1 MGNHNDSKKI
11 VIKFNYESSEIIKIE
26 CNINDKLKKAIN
38 KFAKMKNVEITNLIF
53 LYNGKLLDSD
63 ESISNIINSSDK
75 ISGEI
80 NILAYLTNPESND
93 INILLII
100 DSQTVIK
107 LKGKKDDILETILQK
122 ENSIISSNLD
132 KFEFLY
138 KDTNINLD
146 KTFEDIADE
155 YDKSIN
161 RLIIYANHKEKFAVK
176 FINDK
181 LEEKIQICFPNDK
194 MDDIIKK
201 YCYENGNLNPNYYFF
216 KYENN
221 DNIFGKTIN
230 ELYNDSNELNNN
242 NNLTTNTSIKNISQT
257 NTEFKEIE
265 IKVIEKSCWQKHK
278 VTIISSTISILF
290 SGIII
295 TIGNIYG
302 QKKK

>member
-11 VIKFNYESSEIIKIE
+11 IIKFNYESSEIIKIE

-80 NILAYLTNPESND
+80 NILAYLNNPESND

-181 LEEKIQICFPNDK
+181 LEEKIRICFPNDK
-194 MDDIIKK
+194 MDDIIIK

-265 IKVIEKSCWQKHK
+265 IKVIEKSCWQKYK
-278 VTIISSTISILF
+278 FLIISIIIGSLF
-290 SGIII
+290 SGIIS
-295 TIGNIYG
+295 TIAVYG

>member
-80 NILAYLTNPESND
+80 NILAYLNNPESND

-132 KFEFLY
+132 QFEILY

-181 LEEKIQICFPNDK
+181 LEEKIRICFPNDK
-194 MDDIIKK
+194 MDDIIIK

-265 IKVIEKSCWQKHK
+265 IKVIEKSCWQKYK
-278 VTIISSTISILF
+278 FKIISVIGSTLF
-290 SGIII
+290 SGIIS
-295 TIGNIYG
+295 TIASING

>member
-80 NILAYLTNPESND
+80 NILAYLNNPESND

-161 RLIIYANHKEKFAVK
+161 GLIIYANHKEKFAVK

-201 YCYENGNLNPNYYFF
+201 YCCENGNLNPNYYFF

-230 ELYNDSNELNNN
+230 ELNNNSNELNNN

-265 IKVIEKSCWQKHK
+265 IKVIEKSCWQKYK
-278 VTIISSTISILF
+278 FIIISIIIGSLF
-290 SGIII
+290 SGIIS
-295 TIGNIYG
+295 TIAVYG

>member
-132 KFEFLY
+132 QFEILY

-181 LEEKIQICFPNDK
+181 LEEKIRICFPNDK
-194 MDDIIKK
+194 MDNIIKK

-265 IKVIEKSCWQKHK
+265 IKVIEKSCWQKYK
-278 VTIISSTISILF
+278 FKIISVIGSTLF
-290 SGIII
+290 SGIIS
-295 TIGNIYG
+295 TIANIYG

>member
-122 ENSIISSNLD
+122 ENSIINSNLD

-201 YCYENGNLNPNYYFF
+201 YCCENGNLNPNYYFF

-265 IKVIEKSCWQKHK
+265 IKVIEKSCWQKYK
-278 VTIISSTISILF
+278 FKIISIISFSLF
-290 SGIII
+290 SGIIN
-295 TIGNIYG
+295 TIASIYG

>member
-80 NILAYLTNPESND
+80 NILAYLNNPESND

-100 DSQTVIK
+100 DSQTIIK

-132 KFEFLY
+132 QFEILY

-201 YCYENGNLNPNYYFF
+201 YCCENGNLNPNYYFF

-265 IKVIEKSCWQKHK
+265 IKVIEKSCWQKYK
-278 VTIISSTISILF
+278 FKIISIISFSLF
-290 SGIII
+290 SGIIN
-295 TIGNIYG
+295 TIASIYG

>member
-1 MGNHNDSKKI
+1 MGNHNVSKKI

-80 NILAYLTNPESND
+80 NILAYLNNPESND

-122 ENSIISSNLD
+122 ENLIISSNLD

-161 RLIIYANHKEKFAVK
+161 GLIIYANHKEKFAVK

-201 YCYENGNLNPNYYFF
+201 YCCENGNLNPNYYFF

-265 IKVIEKSCWQKHK
+265 IKVIEKSCWQKYK
-278 VTIISSTISILF
+278 FIIISIIIGSLF
-290 SGIII
+290 SGIIS
-295 TIGNIYG
+295 TIAVYG

>member
-80 NILAYLTNPESND
+80 NILAYLNNPESND

-100 DSQTVIK
+100 DSQTIIK

-132 KFEFLY
+132 QFEILY

-201 YCYENGNLNPNYYFF
+201 YCCENGNLNPNYYFF

-278 VTIISSTISILF
+278 VIIISSTISILF

-295 TIGNIYG
+295 TIGYIYG